1 MLADRLGVSRT
12 PVREALRQLST
23 LGLVECRP
31 NRSATVARITEER
44 FAHLFEAIGDLEAAC
59 ARYAAMRMTEAE
71 RARLCDV
78 HAQGLAAMQTRD
90 VARYQAINSEL
101 HNVILEGSH
110 NPELIGMT
118 QNLQKR
124 ATAYRRNQFMQ
135 IARVAA
141 SHEEHCGIVEAI
153 LAYDAASAYR
163 QNARTCG
170 PCAGCRFAAAQ
181 PRQGAGCRAGRGQ
194 RSEGLNRPEPFSPSP
209 LRRLLTC
216 PPPSPSC
223 SDTHRTFRART
234 ALPRGWRATG
244 TRPRCSGARCTPC

>member
-1 MLADRLGVSRT
+1 MTDARGRMSNNICQRIADDIVLGHFAPGTRLEEAMLADRLGVSRT

-59 ARYAAMRMTEAE
+59 ARYAAMRMSEAE

-163 QNARTCG
+163 QMRAHVDRAQDAVSLLRSHG
-170 PCAGCRFAAAQ
+170 RELVAAQ
-181 PRQGAGCRAGRGQ
+181 DEANA
-194 RSEGLNRPEPFSPSP
+194 
-209 LRRLLTC
+209 
-216 PPPSPSC
+216 
-223 SDTHRTFRART
+223 AK
-234 ALPRGWRATG
+234 A
-244 TRPRCSGARCTPC
+244 